1 MILLHPR
8 VIKLW
13 MANLGI
19 SEPETVGESAAA
31 SEHEHLQAGRDA
43 PITCLNSYDINGTT
57 VPIPG
62 VPTQADIDSL
72 ELEEEALFA
81 SLEDE
86 VIEVQ
91 IPQAEGSF
99 RRKQFSLG
107 QTINTFTQRCEDK
120 SRELEALRKE
130 LEQVNADIIVAME
143 ELAKAKEGPIKRAR
157 EKLEAEIAGLGRKLA
172 KAKED
177 ISADCARASQGDDEE
192 AETEWDRKVRQFMKT
207 IT

>member
-1 MILLHPR
+1 MILRHPR
-8 VIKLW
+8 VIELW
-13 MANLGI
+13 MADLEI

-31 SEHEHLQAGRDA
+31 SEHERLQAGRDA
-43 PITCLNSYDINGTT
+43 PNVRLNGYDINGTT
-57 VPIPG
+57 APIPG

-72 ELEEEALFA
+72 EEEEKALFA

-86 VIEVQ
+86 VIEVR
-91 IPQAEGSF
+91 IPQVEGSC

-120 SRELEALRKE
+120 SRELKALRKE
-130 LEQVNADIIVAME
+130 LEQVDADIIVAME
-143 ELAKAKEGPIKRAR
+143 ELARAKERPIKRAR
-157 EKLEAEIAGLGRKLA
+157 EKLEAEIAGLRRKLA

-177 ISADCARASQGDDEE
+177 ISADCVRANQEDEE